1 MDGTERAGNRRLSMP
16 VPVTSSPASL
26 RLSPALAAL
35 AALAAVLLPDLALA
49 QDSEQTFYE
58 SIDVNVVNVEV
69 HVTDKEGRRV
79 QGLTRDDF
87 QVLEDGKPVEITNFY
102 AMSAETEGQASQAV
116 EAEETAEAPASPAA
130 VPADQRL
137 YLAIFLDNRSLLP
150 ASRNH
155 ILKSI
160 REFVTRL
167 RPEDRILIA
176 AYDGSVR
183 VRQGLTNDPAT
194 LSAALEEMAKVA
206 PGGVTRNSERRRLL
220 AEIDAAYPVGGPGGG
235 ENQREQA
242 AIILAEQL
250 YNNIRSYG
258 QQVHDE
264 NRAAMAQLRE
274 FVDSLAGLPGRKAL
288 LYVSGGFSLR
298 PIQSFMQAWEQK
310 FAVLSDRVGYSAFDG
325 SRDDATPLLQELI
338 EHANSNRVTF
348 YSLGS
353 TPELVGVSAESGR
366 SDTYDSNMEAMDRTS
381 MQSSLLMI
389 AGGTGGLASVDA
401 ATTPMLDRMRQD
413 FETYYSLGYVP
424 QKGRDGRK
432 RKVDVKVRDRALSV
446 RHREA
451 HRERTLQERMTSR
464 AMSAL
469 LLGEEDNPL
478 EVALELGK
486 ERKND
491 KGQYELEVLVKFPLA
506 NLVLVPQDKFHEGK
520 LSLFVGARDSHGRS
534 SPIQQ
539 IAVPIRVPNDQL
551 LTALGQVGAYRMTM
565 LLRPEPHTVAVAV
578 RDELGNA
585 DSTAKADYTPG
596 QQETPAEAAEAP
608 GR

>member
-1 MDGTERAGNRRLSMP
+1 MP
-16 VPVTSSPASL
+16 LPVTSSP
-26 RLSPALAAL
+26 
-35 AALAAVLLPDLALA
+35 VLLRLALA
-49 QDSEQTFYE
+49 LAGLTLGQNAAPAQETEPSFFE

-69 HVTDKEGRRV
+69 YVTGKDGRRV
-79 QGLTRDDF
+79 QDLTQDDF
-87 QVLEDGKPVEITNFY
+87 QILEDGKPVEITNFY
-102 AMSAETEGQASQAV
+102 AISEGQVSRAAPKGTPEQEPA
-116 EAEETAEAPASPAA
+116 AGEAPAAA
-130 VPADQRL
+130 AAPEDQRL

-155 ILKSI
+155 VLTSI
-160 REFVTRL
+160 KEFVTRL

-183 VRQGLTNDPAT
+183 IRQGLTNDPAV

-220 AEIDAAYPVGGPGGG
+220 AEIDAAYPVGSPTGG
-235 ENQREQA
+235 ESQRDQA
-242 AIILAEQL
+242 AILLAEQL
-250 YNNIRSYG
+250 YNNIRQYG
-258 QQVHDE
+258 MQVHDE
-264 NRAAMAQLRE
+264 NRVAMAQLKE
-274 FVDSLAGLPGRKAL
+274 FVDSLAGLQGRKAL
-288 LYVSGGFSLR
+288 LFVSGGFALR
-298 PIQSFMQAWEQK
+298 PVQSFMQAWEQK
-310 FAVLSDRVGYSAFDG
+310 FAVLSDRVGYSSFDG
-325 SRDDATPLLQELI
+325 LRDDSTPLLQQLI
-338 EHANSNRVTF
+338 EHANSNRITF

-353 TPELVGVSAESGR
+353 TPELLGISAESGG
-366 SDTYDSNMEAMDRTS
+366 SDTYNANLEAMDRTS

-389 AGGTGGLASVDA
+389 AGGTGGLASVDSA
-401 ATTPMLDRMRQD
+401 VAPMLDRMRQD
-413 FETYYSLGYVP
+413 FDTYYSLGYVP

-432 RKVDVKVRDRALSV
+432 RKVDVKVRDSSLTV

-451 HRERTLQERMTSR
+451 HREQTMPERMTSR

-478 EVALELGK
+478 EVALEFGK
-486 ERKND
+486 EKKND

-506 NLVLVPQDKFHEGK
+506 NLVLLPQDKFHEGK
-520 LSLFVGARDSHGRS
+520 LSLFIGARDSHGRS

-596 QQETPAEAAEAP
+596 EQEQPAPAEAAP
-608 GR
+608 GS

>member
-1 MDGTERAGNRRLSMP
+1 MP
-16 VPVTSSPASL
+16 VPATSPYSL
-26 RLSPALAAL
+26 RLALALAAG
-35 AALAAVLLPDLALA
+35 LLPGLALA
-49 QDSEQTFYE
+49 QAPPENPEPTFFE

-69 HVTDKEGRRV
+69 YVTDKQGRRV

-102 AMSAETEGQASQAV
+102 AVSEGQVSQAAPLREE
-116 EAEETAEAPASPAA
+116 EAAEAPVPATPEII
-130 VPADQRL
+130 PADQRL

-150 ASRNH
+150 ASRNLV
-155 ILKSI
+155 LKSI
-160 REFVTRL
+160 KEFVTRL

-183 VRQGLTNDPAT
+183 VRQGLTNDPVT

-220 AEIDAAYPVGGPGGG
+220 AEIDAAYPVGGPEGG
-235 ENQREQA
+235 ESQREQA
-242 AIILAEQL
+242 AILLAEQL
-250 YNNIRSYG
+250 YNNIRQYG
-258 QQVHDE
+258 MQVSEE
-264 NRAAMAQLRE
+264 NRLALGQLRE
-274 FVDSLAGLPGRKAL
+274 FVDSLAGLQGRKAV

-298 PIQSFMQAWEQK
+298 PIQAFMQAWEQK
-310 FAVLSDRVGYSAFDG
+310 FAILSDRVGYSPFDG
-325 SRDDATPLLQELI
+325 TRDDMTPLLQKLI
-338 EHANSNRVTF
+338 EHANSNRITF

-353 TPELVGVSAESGR
+353 TPELVGVSAESGG
-366 SDTYDSNMEAMDRTS
+366 SDTYDSNMEAMDRTA
-381 MQSSLLMI
+381 MQASLMMI
-389 AGGTGGLASVDA
+389 ADGTGGLASVDA
-401 ATTPMLDRMRQD
+401 ATTPMLDRMRED
-413 FETYYSLGYVP
+413 FETFYSLGYIP
-424 QKGRDGRK
+424 QTGRDGRR
-432 RKVDVKVRDRALSV
+432 RKVDVKMRDRSLVV

-451 HRERTLQERMTSR
+451 HRERTMPERMTSR
-464 AMSAL
+464 TMSAL

-486 ERKND
+486 EKKND
-491 KGQYELEVLVKFPLA
+491 KGQYEVEVLVKFPLA
-506 NLVLVPQDKFHEGK
+506 NLVLVPQDSFHEGK

-585 DSTAKADYTPG
+585 DSTARADYTPG
-596 QQETPAEAAEAP
+596 QQEEAAPEEAAP

>member
-1 MDGTERAGNRRLSMP
+1 MP
-16 VPVTSSPASL
+16 VPVTSSPAFL
-26 RLSPALAAL
+26 RLALAL
-35 AALAAVLLPDLALA
+35 ALLPGLALA
-49 QDSEQTFYE
+49 QAPPEESEPTFFE

-69 HVTDKEGRRV
+69 YVTDKAGKRI

-102 AMSAETEGQASQAV
+102 AVSDGQVSQAAPAAP
-116 EAEETAEAPASPAA
+116 EAAEAPADPSASPAEE
-130 VPADQRL
+130 QRL

-150 ASRNH
+150 VSRNQ

-160 REFVTRL
+160 KEFVTRL
-167 RPEDRILIA
+167 RPEDRIVIA
-176 AYDGSVR
+176 AYDGSVQ

-206 PGGVTRNSERRRLL
+206 PGSVTRNSERRRLL
-220 AEIDAAYPVGGPGGG
+220 SEIDAAYPVNQGG
-235 ENQREQA
+235 ESQRDQA
-242 AIILAEQL
+242 AIMLAEQL
-250 YNNIRSYG
+250 YHNIRQYG
-258 QQVHDE
+258 VQVSEE
-264 NRAAMAQLRE
+264 NRVAMGHLRE

-288 LYVSGGFSLR
+288 LFVSGGFALR

-310 FAVLSDRVGYSAFDG
+310 FPLLIDRVGYSPFDG
-325 SRDDATPLLQELI
+325 MRDDMTPQLQELI
-338 EHANSNRVTF
+338 AHANSNRITF

-389 AGGTGGLASVDA
+389 ADGTGGLASVDA
-401 ATTPMLDRMRQD
+401 AATPMLDRMRED
-413 FETYYSLGYVP
+413 FETFYSLGYIP
-424 QKGRDGRK
+424 QKGRDGR
-432 RKVDVKVRDRALSV
+432 RRTVEVKVRDRSLVV
-446 RHREA
+446 RHRDA
-451 HRERTLQERMTSR
+451 HRERTMPERMTSR

-478 EVALELGK
+478 EVALEFGK
-486 ERKND
+486 EKKND

-506 NLVLVPQDKFHEGK
+506 NLVLLPQDKFHEGK

-585 DSTAKADYTPG
+585 DSTARADYTPG
-596 QQETPAEAAEAP
+596 QQEQPAAPEATPGAP

>member
-1 MDGTERAGNRRLSMP
+1 MP
-16 VPVTSSPASL
+16 VPVTSSPAFL
-26 RLSPALAAL
+26 RLGIALAAL
-35 AALAAVLLPDLALA
+35 AAGLLPGLALA
-49 QDSEQTFYE
+49 QAPTQEETDPTFFE

-69 HVTDKEGRRV
+69 YVTDKQGRRV

-102 AMSAETEGQASQAV
+102 AVSGGQVSQA
-116 EAEETAEAPASPAA
+116 APAAPDTAEPEQVQEAAAAPAPE
-130 VPADQRL
+130 DQRL

-150 ASRNH
+150 ASRNLV
-155 ILKSI
+155 LKSVK
-160 REFVTRL
+160 EFVAHL

-220 AEIDAAYPVGGPGGG
+220 AEIDSAYPVGGAQGG

-250 YNNIRSYG
+250 YNNIRQYG
-258 QQVHDE
+258 IQVSEE
-264 NRAAMAQLRE
+264 NRLALGQLRE
-274 FVDSLAGLPGRKAL
+274 FIDSLAGLPGRKAV

-310 FAVLSDRVGYSAFDG
+310 FAILSDRVGYSPFDG
-325 SRDDATPLLQELI
+325 TRDDLTPLLQKLI
-338 EHANSNRVTF
+338 EHANSNRITF

-353 TPELVGVSAESGR
+353 TPETIGVSAEYGG
-366 SDTYDSNMEAMDRTS
+366 SDMMDSNMEAMDRTA
-381 MQSSLLMI
+381 MQASLMMI
-389 AGGTGGLASVDA
+389 ADGTGGLASVDA
-401 ATTPMLDRMRQD
+401 ASTPMLDRMRED
-413 FETYYSLGYVP
+413 FDTFYSLGYIP
-424 QKGRDGRK
+424 QTGRDGRR
-432 RKVDVKVRDRALSV
+432 RKVDVKMRDRSLVV

-451 HRERTLQERMTSR
+451 HRERTMPERMTSR

-478 EVALELGK
+478 EVALEFGK
-486 ERKND
+486 EKKND

-506 NLVLVPQDKFHEGK
+506 NMVLLPQDKFHEGK
-520 LSLFVGARDSHGRS
+520 LTLFVGARDSHGRT

-596 QQETPAEAAEAP
+596 QQEQPAAPEAAP
-608 GR
+608 GS

>member
-1 MDGTERAGNRRLSMP
+1 MP
-16 VPVTSSPASL
+16 VPVTPSPAFL
-26 RLSPALAAL
+26 RLALALVALAAI
-35 AALAAVLLPDLALA
+35 LLPGLALA
-49 QDSEQTFYE
+49 QAPAQAPAQEETEPTFFE

-69 HVTDKEGRRV
+69 YVTDKQGRRV

-102 AMSAETEGQASQAV
+102 AVSDGQVSQAAPAALETEEPEQAQ
-116 EAEETAEAPASPAA
+116 ETAAAPAPEA
-130 VPADQRL
+130 QRL

-150 ASRNH
+150 ASRNLV
-155 ILKSI
+155 LKSI
-160 REFVTRL
+160 KEFVARL

-183 VRQGLTNDPAT
+183 IRQGLTNDPAT

-220 AEIDAAYPVGGPGGG
+220 AEIDAAYPVGGPGG
-235 ENQREQA
+235 ETQREQMA
-242 AIILAEQL
+242 VMLAEQL
-250 YNNIRSYG
+250 YNNIRQYG
-258 QQVHDE
+258 QQVSEE
-264 NRAAMAQLRE
+264 NRLALGQLRE
-274 FVDSLAGLPGRKAL
+274 FVDSLAGLPGRKAV

-310 FAVLSDRVGYSAFDG
+310 FAILSDRVGYSPFDG
-325 SRDDATPLLQELI
+325 TRDDLTPLLQKLI
-338 EHANSNRVTF
+338 EHANSNRITF

-353 TPELVGVSAESGR
+353 TPELVGISAESGG
-366 SDTYDSNMEAMDRTS
+366 SDTYNSDMEAMDRTA

-389 AGGTGGLASVDA
+389 ADGTGGLASVDA
-401 ATTPMLDRMRQD
+401 ASTPMLDRMRED
-413 FETYYSLGYVP
+413 FETFYSLGYIP
-424 QKGRDGRK
+424 QTGRDGRR
-432 RKVDVKVRDRALSV
+432 RKVDVKMRDRSLVV

-451 HRERTLQERMTSR
+451 HRERTMPERMTSR

-478 EVALELGK
+478 EVALEFGK
-486 ERKND
+486 EKKND

-506 NLVLVPQDKFHEGK
+506 NMVLLPQDKFHEGK
-520 LSLFVGARDSHGRS
+520 LTLFVGARDSHGRT

-596 QQETPAEAAEAP
+596 QQEQPAAAEAAP

>member
-1 MDGTERAGNRRLSMP
+1 
-16 VPVTSSPASL
+16 
-26 RLSPALAAL
+26 LAAL
-35 AALAAVLLPDLALA
+35 LLPGLALA
-49 QDSEQTFYE
+49 QAPAEDSEPSFFE

-69 HVTDKEGRRV
+69 YVTDREGKRV

-87 QVLEDGKPVEITNFY
+87 QVLEEGKPVEITNFY
-102 AMSAETEGQASQAV
+102 AMSADTGGQVSQAV
-116 EAEETAEAPASPAA
+116 PAETELAAEAPVPAA
-130 VPADQRL
+130 AAPEDQRL

-150 ASRNH
+150 ASRNY

-160 REFVTRL
+160 KEFVTRL

-176 AYDGSVR
+176 AYDGSVQ
-183 VRQGLTNDPAT
+183 VRQGLTNDPVT

-206 PGGVTRNSERRRLL
+206 PGGVNRNSERRRLL
-220 AEIDAAYPVGGPGGG
+220 AEIDAAYPVGGPG

-242 AIILAEQL
+242 AILLAEQL
-250 YNNIRSYG
+250 YNNIRQYG
-258 QQVHDE
+258 MQVSDE
-264 NRAAMAQLRE
+264 NRTAMAHLRE

-288 LYVSGGFSLR
+288 LYVSGGFALR

-310 FAVLSDRVGYSAFDG
+310 FAVLGDRVGYSPFDG
-325 SRDDATPLLQELI
+325 SRDDATPQLQELI
-338 EHANSNRVTF
+338 EHANSNRITF

-353 TPELVGVSAESGR
+353 TPETIGVSAEYGG
-366 SDTYDSNMEAMDRTS
+366 SDMMDSNMEAMDRTT
-381 MQSSLLMI
+381 MQASLLMI

-401 ATTPMLDRMRQD
+401 AATPMLDRMRQD

-424 QKGRDGRK
+424 QKGRDGSK
-432 RKVDVKVRDRALSV
+432 RKVEVKVRDRALAV

-451 HRERTLQERMTSR
+451 HRERTMPERMTSR

-478 EVALELGK
+478 EVTLEFGK
-486 ERKND
+486 EKKND

-506 NLVLVPQDKFHEGK
+506 NLVLLPQDKFHEGK
-520 LSLFVGARDSHGRS
+520 LLLFIGARDSHGRS

-585 DSTAKADYTPG
+585 DSTAKADYIPG
-596 QQETPAEAAEAP
+596 QQEQPAAAEAAP
-608 GR
+608 GS

>member
-1 MDGTERAGNRRLSMP
+1 M
-16 VPVTSSPASL
+16 V
-26 RLSPALAAL
+26 LAA
-35 AALAAVLLPDLALA
+35 ALLPGLALA
-49 QDSEQTFYE
+49 QAPAEDSESTFFE

-69 HVTDKEGRRV
+69 YVTDRAGQRV
-79 QGLTRDDF
+79 QGLTQDDF

-102 AMSAETEGQASQAV
+102 AISGGQVSQA
-116 EAEETAEAPASPAA
+116 APAKALPEQEPAPAA
-130 VPADQRL
+130 AAPALEPEDQRL
-137 YLAIFLDNRSLLP
+137 YLAIFLDNRSLVP
-150 ASRNH
+150 ASRNQ
-155 ILKSI
+155 ILQSI
-160 REFVTRL
+160 KEFVARL

-176 AYDGSVR
+176 AYDGSVQ
-183 VRQGLTNDPAT
+183 VRQGLTNDPVA
-194 LSAALEEMAKVA
+194 LSAALEEMARVA
-206 PGGVTRNSERRRLL
+206 PGGMTRNSERRRLL
-220 AEIDAAYPVGGPGGG
+220 AELDAAYPVGGPGG
-235 ENQREQA
+235 ESQRDQA
-242 AIILAEQL
+242 AILLAEQL
-250 YNNIRSYG
+250 YNNIRQYG
-258 QQVHDE
+258 MQVSEE
-264 NRAAMAQLRE
+264 NRLAMAQLRE

-310 FAVLSDRVGYSAFDG
+310 FAILSDRVGYSPFDG

-338 EHANSNRVTF
+338 EHANSNRITF

-353 TPELVGVSAESGR
+353 TPELVGVSAESGG
-366 SDTYDSNMEAMDRTS
+366 SDTYDSNMEAMDRTA

-424 QKGRDGRK
+424 QKGRDGSR
-432 RKVDVKVRDRALSV
+432 RTVEVKVRDRSLVV

-451 HRERTLQERMTSR
+451 HRERTMPERMTSR

-478 EVALELGK
+478 EVTLEFGK
-486 ERKND
+486 EKKND

-506 NLVLVPQDKFHEGK
+506 NLVLLPQDKFHEGK
-520 LSLFVGARDSHGRS
+520 LLLFIGARDSHGRS

-596 QQETPAEAAEAP
+596 QQEQPAAAEAAPGAAP
-608 GR
+608 ER

>member
-1 MDGTERAGNRRLSMP
+1 MP
-16 VPVTSSPASL
+16 VPATSSLSL
-26 RLSPALAAL
+26 RLGLSLAAL
-35 AALAAVLLPDLALA
+35 AAGLLPGLALA
-49 QDSEQTFYE
+49 QAPAEETDQTFFE

-69 HVTDKEGRRV
+69 YVTDKDGRRV

-102 AMSAETEGQASQAV
+102 AVSEGQVSQATS
-116 EAEETAEAPASPAA
+116 ADTAEAETPEAPAPPSA

-137 YLAIFLDNRSLLP
+137 YLAIFLDNRSLVP
-150 ASRNH
+150 SSRNQ
-155 ILKSI
+155 ILKGI
-160 REFVTRL
+160 REFVARL

-176 AYDGSVR
+176 AYDGSVQ

-194 LSAALEEMAKVA
+194 QSAALEEMAKVA

-220 AEIDAAYPVGGPGGG
+220 AEIDAAYPVAGPQAG

-242 AIILAEQL
+242 AILLAEQL
-250 YNNIRSYG
+250 YNNIRQYG
-258 QQVHDE
+258 MQVSEE

-288 LYVSGGFSLR
+288 LYVSGGFALR

-310 FAVLSDRVGYSAFDG
+310 FAVLGDRVGYSPFDG
-325 SRDDATPLLQELI
+325 SRDDSTPLLQELI
-338 EHANSNRVTF
+338 EHANANRITF

-353 TPELVGVSAESGR
+353 TPETIGVSAEYGG
-366 SDTYDSNMEAMDRTS
+366 SDMMDSNMEAMDKTA
-381 MQSSLLMI
+381 MQASLLMI

-424 QKGRDGRK
+424 RKGRDGSR
-432 RKVDVKVRDRALSV
+432 RKVDVKVRDRSLVV
-446 RHREA
+446 RHREG
-451 HRERTLQERMTSR
+451 HRERTLPERMASR
-464 AMSAL
+464 TMSAL

-486 ERKND
+486 EKRND
-491 KGQYELEVLVKFPLA
+491 KGQYEVEVLVKFPLA

-520 LSLFVGARDSHGRS
+520 LSLFIAARDSHGRS

-596 QQETPAEAAEAP
+596 QQEQPAPAEAAPGAP

>member
-1 MDGTERAGNRRLSMP
+1 MP
-16 VPVTSSPASL
+16 VPVPSSPASL
-26 RLSPALAAL
+26 RLGLALAAL
-35 AALAAVLLPDLALA
+35 AAGLLPGPAPA
-49 QDSEQTFYE
+49 QDSEQTFFE

-69 HVTDKEGRRV
+69 YVTGRDGRRV
-79 QGLTRDDF
+79 QGLARDDF
-87 QVLEDGKPVEITNFY
+87 QVLEDGKPVEISNFY
-102 AMSAETEGQASQAV
+102 AVSEGRVSQAAPEGPGGPEGDD
-116 EAEETAEAPASPAA
+116 EAGAPVPAIA
-130 VPADQRL
+130 AATPADQRL

-155 ILKSI
+155 VLKSI
-160 REFVTRL
+160 QEFVTRL
-167 RPEDRILIA
+167 RPGDRILIA

-194 LSAALEEMAKVA
+194 LSAALEEMARVA
-206 PGGVTRNSERRRLL
+206 PGGVTRNTERRRLL
-220 AEIDAAYPVGGPGGG
+220 AEIDAAYPVGEGG
-235 ENQREQA
+235 ESQRDQA
-242 AIILAEQL
+242 AVVLAEQL
-250 YNNIRSYG
+250 YNNIRQYG
-258 QQVHDE
+258 TQVSEE
-264 NRAAMAQLRE
+264 NRLALMHLRE
-274 FVDSLAGLPGRKAL
+274 FVDSLAGLQGRKAL

-298 PIQSFMQAWEQK
+298 PIQSFMQAWEMK
-310 FAVLSDRVGYSAFDG
+310 FGALSDLVGYSAFDG
-325 SRDDATPLLQELI
+325 TRDDMTPKLQELI
-338 EHANSNRVTF
+338 EHANSNRITF

-353 TPELVGVSAESGR
+353 TPELAGVSAESGR
-366 SDTYDSNMEAMDRTS
+366 SDMYDSNMEAMDRTA

-389 AGGTGGLASVDA
+389 ADGTGGLASVDA

-424 QKGRDGRK
+424 QKGRDGRR
-432 RKVDVKVRDRALSV
+432 RKVEVKVRDRSLVV
-446 RHREA
+446 RHRDA
-451 HRERTLQERMTSR
+451 HRERTMPERMTSR
-464 AMSAL
+464 TLSAL

-486 ERKND
+486 EKKND

-520 LSLFVGARDSHGRS
+520 LSLFIGARDSHGRS

-585 DSTAKADYTPG
+585 DSTARAEYIPG
-596 QQETPAEAAEAP
+596 QQQETP

>member
-1 MDGTERAGNRRLSMP
+1 
-16 VPVTSSPASL
+16 
-26 RLSPALAAL
+26 
-35 AALAAVLLPDLALA
+35 
-49 QDSEQTFYE
+49 
-58 SIDVNVVNVEV
+58 VNVVNVEV
-69 HVTDKEGRRV
+69 YVTDKQGRRV

-102 AMSAETEGQASQAV
+102 AVSGGQVSQA
-116 EAEETAEAPASPAA
+116 APETAEPEQVEEAAAAPAPEA
-130 VPADQRL
+130 QRL
-137 YLAIFLDNRSLLP
+137 YLTIFLDNRSLLP
-150 ASRNH
+150 ASRNLV
-155 ILKSI
+155 LKSI
-160 REFVTRL
+160 KEFVARL

-206 PGGVTRNSERRRLL
+206 PGGVSRNSERRRLL
-220 AEIDAAYPVGGPGGG
+220 AEIDAAYPVGGAQGG

-250 YNNIRSYG
+250 YNNIRQYG
-258 QQVHDE
+258 VQVSEE
-264 NRAAMAQLRE
+264 NRLALGQLRE
-274 FVDSLAGLPGRKAL
+274 FIDSLAGLPGRKAV

-310 FAVLSDRVGYSAFDG
+310 FAILSDRVGYSPFDG
-325 SRDDATPLLQELI
+325 TRDDLTPLLQKLI
-338 EHANSNRVTF
+338 EHANSNRITF

-353 TPELVGVSAESGR
+353 TPELVGVSAESGG
-366 SDTYDSNMEAMDRTS
+366 SDTYDSDMESMDRTA
-381 MQSSLLMI
+381 MQSSLMMI
-389 AGGTGGLASVDA
+389 ADGTGGLASVDA
-401 ATTPMLDRMRQD
+401 ATTPMLDRMRED
-413 FETYYSLGYVP
+413 FETFYSLGYIP
-424 QKGRDGRK
+424 QTGRDGRR
-432 RKVDVKVRDRALSV
+432 RKVDVKMRDRSLVV

-451 HRERTLQERMTSR
+451 HRERTMPERMTSR

-478 EVALELGK
+478 EVALEFGK
-486 ERKND
+486 EKKND

-506 NLVLVPQDKFHEGK
+506 NMVLVPQDQFHEGK
-520 LSLFVGARDSHGRS
+520 LTLFVGARDSHGRT

-596 QQETPAEAAEAP
+596 QQEQPAAAEAAP
-608 GR
+608 GS